1 MDLFKDGDD
10 MIINLEKLMNTDSYL
25 ITTRTLARKLMKS
38 SYITVEQFLASLKDD
53 EITTLLE
60 CADNEDD
67 DGDIKHDEMQD
78 LILIAE
84 MLAVAEGLDN
94 SNSYDGVH
102 NRVSQLVAFLAVE
115 SLSRKGFVKAY
126 RQNMSFGEDMAKKII
141 AERIEDDASDY

>member
-1 MDLFKDGDD
+1 MDLFKDGDE
-10 MIINLEKLMNTDSYL
+10 MIINLEKLIENTDYL
-25 ITTRTLARKLMKS
+25 ITTRTLARKLIKS

-53 EITTLLE
+53 EITILLE
-60 CADNEDD
+60 RAENDEE
-67 DGDIKHDEMQD
+67 GDVIHDEMQD

-94 SNSYDGVH
+94 SNSYDNVH

-115 SLSRKGFVKAY
+115 SLSRKGLVKAY
-126 RQNMSFGEDMAKKII
+126 RQNMSFDEDMAKKII

>member
-1 MDLFKDGDD
+1 MNMFEDGNQ
-10 MIINLEKLMNTDSYL
+10 MVINLDKLVANDSYL

-38 SYITVEQFLASLKDD
+38 SYITVEQFLSNLKDE

-60 CADNEDD
+60 CANTEDD
-67 DGDIKHDEMQD
+67 EDVANDEMQD

-102 NRVSQLVAFLAVE
+102 ARVGQLVAFLAVE
-115 SLSRKGFVKAY
+115 SLSRKGLVKAY
-126 RQNMSFGEDMAKKII
+126 RQNMSFGEDMAKSII
-141 AERIEDDASDY
+141 AERIEDDENDY